1 MLSVKRREFITLLG
15 GAAAMWP
22 PAGNAQHGVKL
33 PTIGLLGA
41 TTAALWSR
49 WLAAFVERLREL
61 GWMEGRTVTIE
72 YRWAEGRS
80 ERFAEIAAEFVRMK
94 VDVIVTAGT
103 AVPFVKQ
110 ATKHIPIVF
119 PMANDP
125 VGAGLVASLARPGG
139 NVTGVSLQ
147 AHDLAGKRI
156 EILREILPHLRRI
169 AVIAN
174 AGYSAAVQELN
185 EIETIARTVGIE
197 VSRFEIRRAEEIAQ
211 AIEAAVKGNAGA
223 LYACA
228 NSLVLTNLVKIN
240 TAALAARL
248 PTMAFTREF
257 VEAGGLVSYGP
268 NYVELFRRGAEL
280 VDKVLRG
287 EKPADIPVEQ
297 PTKFELVVNLITGR
311 ALGLTVPQMLLARAD
326 EVIE

>member
-1 MLSVKRREFITLLG
+1 
-15 GAAAMWP
+15 
-22 PAGNAQHGVKL
+22 
-33 PTIGLLGA
+33 
-41 TTAALWSR
+41 
-49 WLAAFVERLREL
+49 
-61 GWMEGRTVTIE
+61 MEGRTVTIE

-94 VDVIVTAGT
+94 VDVIVTEGT

-156 EILREILPHLRRI
+156 EILREILPDLRRI

-228 NSLVLTNLVKIN
+228 DSLVLTNLVRIN

-268 NYVELFRRGAEL
+268 NYIELFRRGAEL

>member
-1 MLSVKRREFITLLG
+1 MQRREFIRLLG
-15 GAAAMWP
+15 GAAAAWP
-22 PAGNAQHGVKL
+22 LTTRAQQQGKL

-41 TTAALWSR
+41 TTAPLWSR
-49 WLAAFVERLREL
+49 WLAAFVKRLREL
-61 GWMEGRTVTIE
+61 GWMEGRTVVIE

-80 ERFAEIAAEFVRMK
+80 ERFAEIAAEFVRIK

-110 ATKHIPIVF
+110 ATTDIPIIF

-147 AHDLAGKRI
+147 AHDLAGKRV
-156 EILREILPHLRRI
+156 EILREILPGLQRI

-174 AGYSAAVQELN
+174 AGYSAAVQEMN
-185 EIETIARTVGIE
+185 EIETIARTVDIE
-197 VSRFEIRRAEEIAQ
+197 VSRLKIRRAEEIEQ
-211 AIEAAVKGNAGA
+211 AIEAVKGNAGA

-228 NSLVLTNLVKIN
+228 DSLVLTNLVRIN

-248 PTMAFTREF
+248 PTMNFTREF

-268 NYVELFRRGAEL
+268 NYVDLFRRGAEL
-280 VDKVLRG
+280 VDKVLHG

-297 PTKFELVVNLITGR
+297 PTKFELVVNLITAR

>member
-1 MLSVKRREFITLLG
+1 
-15 GAAAMWP
+15 MWP
-22 PAGNAQHGVKL
+22 LAGNAQHGVKR

-156 EILREILPHLRRI
+156 EILREILPDLRRI

-211 AIEAAVKGNAGA
+211 AIEAAVKGNAG
-223 LYACA
+223 
-228 NSLVLTNLVKIN
+228 
-240 TAALAARL
+240 
-248 PTMAFTREF
+248 
-257 VEAGGLVSYGP
+257 
-268 NYVELFRRGAEL
+268 
-280 VDKVLRG
+280 
-287 EKPADIPVEQ
+287 
-297 PTKFELVVNLITGR
+297 
-311 ALGLTVPQMLLARAD
+311 
-326 EVIE
+326 